1 MNLIEIKDVCKQ
13 YKGFSLDHVSLSLPG
28 GCVMGLIGE
37 NGAGK
42 STLLHILLG
51 MVHQD
56 AGSITLLGHQTASER
71 ELVLAKEDIGAV
83 LDEVGIP
90 ETFKAKQ
97 ISLIMGDIY
106 QRWEEAKFFEYL
118 RRFSVPADKK
128 YKDLSRGMKMKL
140 GIAMALSHDA
150 KLLILDEATN
160 GLDPVVRDEITDLF
174 YDFTQDEDHAVLISS
189 HIVSD
194 LEKICDYVAFLHR
207 GKLLLSVEKDRLL
220 EEYCIIRCEET
231 EAVAFPDDAILGR
244 KHSSLGTQLLVRRD
258 VLPHGTQ
265 GITPTLE
272 ELFVFMVKEEV
283 AAQ

>member
-1 MNLIEIKDVCKQ
+1 
-13 YKGFSLDHVSLSLPG
+13 
-28 GCVMGLIGE
+28 MGLIGE

-150 KLLILDEATN
+150 RLLILDEATN

-231 EAVAFPDDAILGR
+231 EAAAFPDDAILGR